1 MRIVKLA
8 AGLAIGYVLG
18 ARAGREQYERIAE
31 AARGLS
37 GSPKVEQ
44 AKQKVKDTAGAK
56 LDQVADK
63 TGAPRKPRSSRSKA
77 TDSTSGQSTS
87 GLGSSGQ
94 SSSGSSTSGLGSS
107 ADRSVLAG
115 QSE

>member
-18 ARAGREQYERIAE
+18 ARAGREQYEKIAE

-63 TGAPRKPRSSRSKA
+63 AGAPRKPRSPRSKPA
-77 TDSTSGQSTS
+77 GSTPAGSGTAGSGTVGTTPVETVTVESTPA
-87 GLGSSGQ
+87 GSSP
-94 SSSGSSTSGLGSS
+94 L
-107 ADRSVLAG
+107 
-115 QSE
+115 

>member
-8 AGLAIGYVLG
+8 AGLAVGYVLG

-44 AKQKVKDTAGAK
+44 AKQKVKDTATAK
-56 LDQVADK
+56 LDQAADK
-63 TGAPRKPRSSRSKA
+63 AGTARKPRSPRGKA
-77 TDSTSGQSTS
+77 SGSVPTSAGTVTAGDPSPASTTS
-87 GLGSSGQ
+87 AGSPAGSSP
-94 SSSGSSTSGLGSS
+94 L
-107 ADRSVLAG
+107 
-115 QSE
+115 